1 MPSPAPQVSTYA
13 ELMLKLSAPQLALYH
28 SGNERNLFS
37 GGQGS
42 GKTHCL
48 GMLSYMY
55 AFNIPKA
62 IQLIGANT
70 NSQLIKSTLK
80 RVYDVWALMGLKK
93 NVHYVVNIRPPK
105 YFTSI
110 HPELDSYDH
119 VITFSNGAMIF
130 TASLENYTAI
140 DGIEIAVA
148 HLDETKDTREEA
160 VKEVIIGRLRQ
171 QAIWVHKE
179 KGGMYNYAIEGG
191 VGFNPLY
198 VYTSPAKSPWLADF
212 FGLTDKLDEVERVI
226 YSADTFFHMDDAA
239 NNRTVVISS
248 TYHNQHNLPSNYIP
262 NLLNDLKGRPHLIN
276 MLVYGSPIAKSG
288 GEYLNC
294 YDRSKH
300 VKVFTEAEKLCREL
314 PIHVTFDFNVKPYMT
329 AQVWQ
334 IHRKNDY
341 HIILRCVKEYAL
353 EHPRNTTEDLCS
365 AIMTDYGSH
374 PAGALYYG
382 DASGNNQTTIS
393 KDQRH
398 NYQVIEKHMRPL
410 LTAYSK
416 KVLKSNPSHLR
427 RRDFLNKIF
436 AGGTFDGVL
445 VEIEISSECKLLQAD
460 CQFVMETVDGHMEKK
475 KVTDK
480 DTGQTYEKFGHQ
492 LDAMVYFICS
502 ALKNFFNA

>member
-1 MPSPAPQVSTYA
+1 MPSTAPQVSTYA

-55 AFNIPKA
+55 AFNTPKA

-93 NVHYVVNIRPPK
+93 NVHYVVNNRPPK
-105 YFTSI
+105 HFI
-110 HPELDSYDH
+110 QLHPELDSYDH
-119 VITFSNGAMIF
+119 VIMFSNGAMIF

-171 QAIWVHKE
+171 QAIWTHKE
-179 KGGMYNYAIEGG
+179 KGGLYDYPIDGG

-212 FGLTDKLDEVERVI
+212 FGLTGKLDDVERVI
-226 YSADTFFHMDDAA
+226 YSAETFFQMDDEA

-248 TYHNQHNLPSNYIP
+248 TYHNQHNLPVNYIP
-262 NLLNDLKGRPHLIN
+262 NLLNDLKGRPHLVN

-288 GEYLNC
+288 GEFFSC
-294 YDRSKH
+294 FDRAIH
-300 VKVFTEAEKLCREL
+300 VKHFTTEQKLDKSL
-314 PIHVTFDFNVKPYMT
+314 PIHITFDFNVRPYMT
-329 AQVWQ
+329 AQIWQ
-334 IHRKNDY
+334 VHRDGY
-341 HIILRCVKEYAL
+341 RIIARCVKEYAL
-353 EHPRNTTEDLCS
+353 EHPHNSTEDLCS

-374 PAGALYYG
+374 AAGALYYG
-382 DASGNNQTTIS
+382 DSSGGNESPLS
-393 KDQRH
+393 KDLKH
-398 NYQVIEKHMRPL
+398 NYQVIEKHLRPL
-410 LTAYSK
+410 LTPYSK
-416 KVLKSNPSHLR
+416 KVLKANPSHLR

-436 AGGTFDGVL
+436 AGGEFDGTL
-445 VEIEISSECKLLQAD
+445 VEIEISSECVKLITDLQFI
-460 CQFVMETVDGHMEKK
+460 QETADGHMEKK

-480 DTGQTYEKFGHQ
+480 DTGHTYEKYGHQ
-492 LDAMVYFICS
+492 ADAMVYFICS
-502 ALKNFFNA
+502 AFRNFFNG

>member
-1 MPSPAPQVSTYA
+1 MPPAANTPQST
-13 ELMLKLSAPQLALYH
+13 LRLSAPQLALYH

-48 GMLSYMY
+48 GLLSYMY
-55 AFNIPKA
+55 AFNFPKA

-105 YFTSI
+105 HFNQV

-119 VITFSNGAMIF
+119 VITFQNGAMLF

-171 QAIWVHKE
+171 IAIWKLPD
-179 KGGMYNYAIEGG
+179 GRLIDYAAEGSI
-191 VGFNPLY
+191 GFNPLY

-212 FGLTDKLDEVERVI
+212 FGLTEKLDEVERVI
-226 YSADTFFHMDDAA
+226 YSADTFFHMNDTA

-248 TYHNQHNLPSNYIP
+248 TYHNQHNLPANYIP
-262 NLLNDLKGRPHLIN
+262 NLLNDLKGRPHLVN
-276 MLVYGSPIAKSG
+276 MLVYGSPVAKSG

-294 YDRSKH
+294 FDRGTH
-300 VKVFTEAEKLCREL
+300 VKHLTPEQKLDTSL
-314 PIHVTFDFNVKPYMT
+314 PIHITFDFNVKPYMT

-334 IHRKNDY
+334 IHRKSDY
-341 HIILRCVKEYAL
+341 HIIVRCVKEYAL
-353 EHPRNTTEDLCS
+353 EHPRNTTEDICS
-365 AIMTDYGSH
+365 AIMTDYGNH
-374 PAGALYYG
+374 RAGALYYG
-382 DASGNNQTTIS
+382 DASGNNQNTIS

-398 NYQVIEKHMRPL
+398 NYSVIEKHLRPL
-410 LTAYSK
+410 LTDFSK
-416 KVLKSNPSHLR
+416 RVLKSNPSHLR

-436 AGGTFDGVL
+436 AGGTFEGTL
-445 VEIEISSECKLLQAD
+445 VEIEISSECPKLIAD

-480 DTGQTYEKFGHQ
+480 DTGQTYEKYGHQ

-502 ALKNFFNA
+502 AFKSFFNG